1 MNFFG
6 LRFLRLGSPHC
17 CSNAA
22 GRLGQN
28 SRAGKGLSIIAA
40 LTVVHE
46 GKCQYCEITCEC
58 NVLTFPRITQRSHRR
73 CVALLQNIW
82 PTSCDDVRIS
92 FWLKPPSEARCAVF
106 IATCCSVHHATADE
120 LWVPF
125 GHNHRMGLLLMK
137 TPVSQRADHLISVR
151 KFYQSEPA
159 HLFATRFCS
168 RYFNIHLWFMR

>member
-6 LRFLRLGSPHC
+6 LRFLRLGLPHR
-17 CSNAA
+17 CSNAT
-22 GRLGQN
+22 GRLSQN

-40 LTVVHE
+40 LTVVRE
-46 GKCQYCEITCEC
+46 AECQCCEITCEC
-58 NVLTFPRITQRSHRR
+58 NVLTFPRITQRSHQS

-125 GHNHRMGLLLMK
+125 GHNHKMGLLLMK
-137 TPVSQRADHLISVR
+137 TPVSQQADHLISVS
-151 KFYQSEPA
+151 FISPSLPIFLL
-159 HLFATRFCS
+159 HVSVPDTLTFICG
-168 RYFNIHLWFMR
+168 L